1 MGLADVK
8 EKALTGLFWL
18 SALMIVGVLV
28 LIIGYIIVNG
38 ISAIDLKFILEPPS
52 RAGKEGG
59 ISTTI
64 VGTLYLTVVSLLL
77 SVPVGVASAV
87 YLEEYANPNSRFAY
101 LVNLTAETMAG
112 IPSIIFGLFGFVF
125 FVIFL
130 NMGWSVISGSL
141 TLAIMILPTI
151 MRTSQEAIKAV
162 APELRENSLALGA
175 SKWQTVQRIVLPSA
189 VPGITTGI
197 ILSIGRAIGETA
209 ALILTA
215 GSSLGMPINL
225 SDPHPAN
232 IKVPSSKIASI
243 AKLAVLLTFSL
254 NIFFLLKNEI
264 YLLICYASMAL
275 LTGCFPYLKYVYCL
289 CKESVKIKNSPK

>member
-18 SALMIVGVLV
+18 SALIIVGVLV

-225 SDPHPAN
+225 SDPARSMAVHLY
-232 IKVPSSKIASI
+232 V
-243 AKLAVLLTFSL
+243 LAMEGISMERAFGTAC
-254 NIFFLLKNEI
+254 
-264 YLLICYASMAL
+264 LLIVLIVILNFLANWSMRRLSRAA
-275 LTGCFPYLKYVYCL
+275 G
-289 CKESVKIKNSPK
+289 